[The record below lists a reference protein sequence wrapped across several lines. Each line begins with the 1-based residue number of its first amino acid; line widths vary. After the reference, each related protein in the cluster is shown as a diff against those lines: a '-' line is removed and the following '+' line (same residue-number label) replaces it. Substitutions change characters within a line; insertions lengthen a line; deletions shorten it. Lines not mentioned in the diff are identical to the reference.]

1 MLYQLQ
7 RPCSCSVLLVR
18 SGGLACVA
26 LAAFL
31 LMLAAFAPAQDEDE
45 EVPPA
50 KAPSA
55 QTAEDVLLPMIA
67 AVAQTVTTPD
77 VSALS
82 KALHVGEK
90 PEGAGM
96 GGPPNTLTSLGDLD
110 GDGVPE
116 MILKWAIPDAEV
128 AAEVAPAPD
137 SVPLWAVYLL
147 CWDGTRWKAS
157 RLVSGI
163 EDFTFLAINLGL
175 SVGRGIVVVTLEG
188 NPAVAYPAVFQIK
201 DHAAALLWDA
211 QADDSR
217 YAPLIGSQVNF
228 RDSGAAPAEMIV
240 TGRADPGLLQFE
252 RDGHRGF
259 NARAVY
265 HWDGKAYIPVKT
277 EYSANQDFTLYRF
290 VSALHLHDFRSAYA
304 LIAPGQFL
312 SSDAHTLEAFRHYIQ
327 ETLPEFLNDHVFEA
341 PEPPVELLED
351 YVFVLPLSDKQYVY
365 HPTFSSDGK
374 FLLTGLKRTE
384 EALPVEPPSP

>member
-1 MLYQLQ
+1 M
-7 RPCSCSVLLVR
+7 LLVR

>member
-1 MLYQLQ
+1 
-7 RPCSCSVLLVR
+7 VLLVR